1 MHHIISIPLLAI
13 VIAVYLAMAPGG
25 GMFLDGD
32 AYSMVLPS
40 GVEMTLR
47 GSDFFLIAGIIAL
60 FLDMLKAR
68 RAGSA
73 GRALLALT
81 FLAALGCFLLF
92 APAATPAFLLLTVM
106 AAAGALAGFA
116 RRV

>member
-13 VIAVYLAMAPGG
+13 VIAVYLLMAPGG

-32 AYSMVLPS
+32 AMSMVLPS

-47 GSDFFLIAGIIAL
+47 GSDFFLIAGVIAL

-68 RAGSA
+68 RAGPI

-81 FLAALGCFLLF
+81 FVVALGCFLFF
-92 APAATPAFLLLTVM
+92 APAATPAFLIMTVM
-106 AAAGALAGFA
+106 TAAGALAGFA
-116 RRV
+116 RRA

>member
-13 VIAVYLAMAPGG
+13 VIAVYLLMAPGG

-32 AYSMVLPS
+32 AYSFVLPS

-60 FLDMLKAR
+60 FLDMMKAR
-68 RAGSA
+68 RGGTV

-81 FLAALGCFLLF
+81 FVAALGCLLF
-92 APAATPAFLLLTVM
+92 YAPAATPAFLLLTVM
-106 AAAGALAGFA
+106 AAAAALAGFA

>member
-13 VIAVYLAMAPGG
+13 VIAVYLLMAPGG

-32 AYSMVLPS
+32 AMSMVLPS

-68 RAGSA
+68 RGGTV

-81 FLAALGCFLLF
+81 FVAALAAFLLY

-106 AAAGALAGFA
+106 AAAAALAGFA

>member
-13 VIAVYLAMAPGG
+13 VIAVYLLMAPGG

-32 AYSMVLPS
+32 ALSMVLPS

-68 RAGSA
+68 RGGAIGPL
-73 GRALLALT
+73 LLALT
-81 FLAALGCFLLF
+81 FLVSLGCFLFF

-106 AAAGALAGFA
+106 AAAGALTGFA
-116 RRV
+116 GRF